1 MSPVIGDG
9 ANSTGR
15 VLVVDDTA
23 DVRFMVTLQL
33 ATPGVTFEE
42 AASGEEALAHCASER
57 FDVVVL
63 DYRMPGLSGVEVAGR
78 LREEDYPG
86 ALVIYSAY
94 VDQTLEVEASLLD
107 IPVVDKT
114 DRERLRELVQG
125 ALELV
130 GSDVGS

>member
-9 ANSTGR
+9 ANSTGH

-42 AASGEEALAHCASER
+42 AASGEEALAYCASER

-63 DYRMPGLSGVEVAGR
+63 DYRMPGLSGVEVARR

-94 VDQTLEVEASLLD
+94 VDQTLEAETGLLD

-130 GSDVGS
+130 GSDVGR